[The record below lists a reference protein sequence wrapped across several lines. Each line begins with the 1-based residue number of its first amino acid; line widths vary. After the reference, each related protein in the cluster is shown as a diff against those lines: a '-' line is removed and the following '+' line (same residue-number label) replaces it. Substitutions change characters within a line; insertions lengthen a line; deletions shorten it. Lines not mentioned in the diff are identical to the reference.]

1 MQTGPT
7 VRLACVVRRP
17 TIPRALVAVVGLVLV
32 AVGTPLWTAAP
43 ATAREPAPPGTPLVI
58 TIDSLTPGEIPEQGP
73 IRIRGSVTNRSDEA
87 WSTIDLYPFVSRTP
101 IQSRAALMEAA
112 ALPADEVVGDRILE
126 VEANV
131 EELQPGSSSTFSIT
145 VPRSVLDAYIGGA
158 PGVYWFGVHAI
169 GASPSLPRD
178 TFADGRARTFLPL
191 VPPQTKGAVRTALVV
206 PLRRFLGHEPDGS
219 LSDPE
224 AWQRTLSAEGRLRE
238 AVEFGAAARPGQL
251 SYLVDPALPD
261 AVSRLAEG
269 NPPRSLAPTDEAP
282 EPGESPSPSPTDGE
296 EGGEGD
302 PEEEDSELST
312 PEQETAATWLTE
324 LEPVLRAQQLLTLPY
339 GDLDLAG
346 AADHDPALIELAG
359 TQVSTTLDE
368 WRLTGIPVV
377 GSPSGYLNAEA
388 IDETDRDASVLL
400 SDRAFDGDPPGVA
413 SLDGRK
419 LVIASAG
426 ASAGGPAPGNRV
438 TGVAL
443 RQRILSEAALRVL
456 EPGRRDPLVVVMP
469 AALTSLGAE
478 EFFAGLD
485 VDWVDL
491 TSLTAAT
498 ARTGR
503 KVGIDDLVYPARQE
517 MLQLDAETFQAADS
531 LIANGETLQNLLTR
545 NDEVAAELAE
555 EALTGVSYPARQ
567 AQLSSRASLN
577 RSRGWVQ
584 DRLQSVEIGA
594 PPGVTLSSAT
604 GDFVATVT
612 NRLDQP
618 VTVLIEARSDSGI
631 EITPPEPVELAPKS
645 RTSVLLQAR
654 TSEASVHNVTLLLTD
669 ADGTALGSSDRL
681 PIRSAQVSNVIWVI
695 MGTGVVLL
703 FGAILLRLVRRI
715 RRRKNVPAEPIEA
728 PDPVET
734 TT

>member
-1 MQTGPT
+1 M
-7 VRLACVVRRP
+7 VRRP
-17 TIPRALVAVVGLVLV
+17 TLTRALVAVAGLVILV
-32 AVGTPLWTAAP
+32 VGTPAWTATP
-43 ATAREPAPPGTPLVI
+43 AHASEPGPPGTPLII

-73 IRIRGSVTNRSDEA
+73 VQIRGSVTNRDDEA
-87 WSTIDLYPFVSRTP
+87 WSTIDLYPFVSSTP
-101 IQSRAALMEAA
+101 IRSRAALTEAA

-169 GASPSLPRD
+169 GASASLPRD

-191 VPPQTKGAVRTALVV
+191 VPPQTKGAVGTALVV
-206 PLRRFLGHEPDGS
+206 PLRRFLGREPDGS
-219 LSDPE
+219 LSDPD
-224 AWQRTLSAEGRLRE
+224 AWQRSLSAEGRLRE
-238 AVEFGAAARPGQL
+238 SVEFGAAAGPGQL

-261 AVSRLAEG
+261 AVRRLENG
-269 NPPRSLAPTDEAP
+269 NPPRSLEPTDEVI
-282 EPGESPSPSPTDGE
+282 EPGESPSPSPTEDEEGDDGE
-296 EGGEGD
+296 EG
-302 PEEEDSELST
+302 EENSELVT
-312 PEQETAATWLTE
+312 PEMETAATWLNE
-324 LEPVLRAQQLLTLPY
+324 LESVLQAQELLTLPY

-368 WRLTGIPVV
+368 WGLTGSPVV
-377 GSPSGYLNAEA
+377 GSPSGYLDAGAIAATAPEA
-388 IDETDRDASVLL
+388 PVLL
-400 SDRAFDGDPPGVA
+400 SDRAFLGDAPGVA
-413 SLDGRK
+413 SLDDRK
-419 LVIASAG
+419 LVIASTG
-426 ASAGGPAPGNRV
+426 ASAGGPAPGDRV
-438 TGVAL
+438 ASVAL

-469 AALTSLGAE
+469 AGLTSLGAE

-491 TSLTAAT
+491 TTLTDAT

-503 KVGIDDLVYPARQE
+503 TVGVEDLVYPSRQD
-517 MLQLDAETFQAADS
+517 MLELDLETFEAADG
-531 LIANGETLQNLLTR
+531 LIGDGETLQNLLTR

-555 EALTGVSYPARQ
+555 EALTGVSYAARQ
-567 AQLSSRASLN
+567 AQLSSRAGLN
-577 RSRGWVQ
+577 RSRVWVQ
-584 DRLQSVEIGA
+584 DRLQAVEIGA

-618 VTVLIEARSDSGI
+618 VTVSIVARSDSGI
-631 EITPPEPVELAPKS
+631 RVTPPETVDLAPKS

-654 TSEASVHNVTLLLTD
+654 TSQAAVHNVTLLLTD
-669 ADGTALGSSDRL
+669 AEGTPLGSSDRL

-695 MGTGVVLL
+695 MGAGVLLL
-703 FGAILLRLVRRI
+703 FGTILLRLVRRI
-715 RRRKNVPAEPIEA
+715 RGGKNEPAESTEA
-728 PDPVET
+728 ADPVET

>member
-1 MQTGPT
+1 
-7 VRLACVVRRP
+7 VVRRP
-17 TIPRALVAVVGLVLV
+17 TFSRALVAVVGVVLV
-32 AVGTPLWTAAP
+32 AMATPMWTAEPAGASEPGPPATPL
-43 ATAREPAPPGTPLVI
+43 LVS
-58 TIDSLTPGEIPEQGP
+58 IDSLTPGEIPEQGP
-73 IRIRGSVTNRSDEA
+73 IQIRGSVTNRSDEA
-87 WSTIDLYPFVSRTP
+87 WSDVKLYPFVSAVP
-101 IQSRAALMEAA
+101 IESRAALTEAA
-112 ALPADEVVGDRILE
+112 ALPADEYVGDRIIE
-126 VEANV
+126 VEDQV
-131 EELQPGSSSTFSIT
+131 EVLQPGSSSTFSLT
-145 VPRSVLDAYIGGA
+145 VPRSLIATYISGA
-158 PGVYWFGVHAI
+158 PGVYWFGVHAS
-169 GASPSLPRD
+169 GASDSLPRD
-178 TFADGRARTFLPL
+178 NFADARARTFVPL

-219 LSDPE
+219 LSDPD
-224 AWQRTLSAEGRLRE
+224 AWQRSLSAEGRLRE
-238 AVEFGAAARPGQL
+238 SVEFGAAAGPGQL

-269 NPPRSLAPTDEAP
+269 NPPRSLAPTDEAT
-282 EPGESPSPSPTDGE
+282 EPGESPSPSPTEGE
-296 EGGEGD
+296 EADEQED
-302 PEEEDSELST
+302 DSELVT

-324 LEPVLRAQQLLTLPY
+324 LEQVLQAQQLLTLPY

-368 WRLTGIPVV
+368 WGLTGSPVV
-377 GSPSGYLNAEA
+377 GSPSGYMDAGA
-388 IDETDRDASVLL
+388 IDETDREAPVLL
-400 SDRAFDGDPPGVA
+400 SDRAFDGDAPGVA
-413 SLDGRK
+413 TLDGRK
-419 LVIASAG
+419 LIIASTG
-426 ASAGGPAPGNRV
+426 AAAGGPAPGDRLA
-438 TGVAL
+438 GVAL

-469 AALTSLGAE
+469 AGLTSLGAE

-491 TSLTAAT
+491 TTLTAAT
-498 ARTGR
+498 ARNGR
-503 KVGIDDLVYPARQE
+503 DVGIDDLVYPARQDRLE
-517 MLQLDAETFQAADS
+517 LDLATFQAADG

-545 NDEVAAELAE
+545 NDEVAAQIAE
-555 EALTGVSYPARQ
+555 EALTGVSYTARQ
-567 AQLSSRASLN
+567 AQLSSRVGLN

-618 VTVLIEARSDSGI
+618 VTVSIEARSDSGI
-631 EITPPEPVELAPKS
+631 EVTPPEPVELAPTS

-715 RRRKNVPAEPIEA
+715 RGRKNVPAEPIGA